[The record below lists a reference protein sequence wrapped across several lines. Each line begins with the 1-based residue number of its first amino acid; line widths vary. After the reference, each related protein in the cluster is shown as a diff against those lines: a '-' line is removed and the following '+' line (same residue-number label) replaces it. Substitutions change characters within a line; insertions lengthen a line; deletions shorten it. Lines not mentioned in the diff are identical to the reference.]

1 MKMAQKSRMWWLK
14 GAAILGIAG
23 IALAL
28 VGCVTQQRFDQT
40 VRSRFPAPGAMVDVG
55 SHALQLHCTG
65 KGIPV
70 VVLEAG
76 LTGWS
81 QDWSHVQPLLAKRT
95 TVCSY
100 DRAGYGWSDEPPAPQ
115 EIEDNVEDLR
125 RALMAAGHRP
135 QWVLVGHSL
144 GGLHAQAFARLH
156 PEEVSA
162 VVLVDSLET
171 GLMTSMAAEDEQQY
185 NRNIERLAGSSVWLS
200 RIGMTRL
207 LGVPV
212 TLIADRHPTDAE
224 RLTAKALGMRTS
236 AFRTFRDEVYRVPE
250 WLDHVAS
257 LPPYPDVPTTVL
269 STNALADFPPGF
281 EAEQMRRYW
290 IASQVRLAQ
299 ETRGRHRII
308 PDTGHFL
315 HIEHA
320 ETVTEAALQSIAS
333 TAN

>member
-1 MKMAQKSRMWWLK
+1 MAQRKRLRWLK
-14 GAAILGIAG
+14 AAG
-23 IALAL
+23 ILAVAGVVL
-28 VGCVTQQRFDQT
+28 SLAGCVTQQRFDQT
-40 VRSRFPAPGAMVDVG
+40 VRDRFPAPGDMIDSG
-55 SHALQLHCTG
+55 SHRLHLNCSG
-65 KGIPV
+65 EGSPV

-81 QDWSHVQPLLAKRT
+81 QDWSHVQPLIAELT

-100 DRAGYGWSDEPPAPQ
+100 DRAGYGWSDEPSAPQ
-115 EIEDNVEDLR
+115 AIEDNIEDLR
-125 RALMAAGHRP
+125 RVLMAAGHRP

-171 GLMTSMAAEDEQQY
+171 GLMTSMAAEDEQRY
-185 NRNIERLAGSSVWLS
+185 NRNIERLAGSSVGLS

-212 TLIADRHPTDAE
+212 TLIADRHPTDDE

-236 AFRTFRDEVYRVPE
+236 AFRAFRDEVHRVPQ

-269 STNALADFPPGF
+269 STNAVADFPPGF
-281 EAEQMRRYW
+281 ESEQMRRYW

-308 PDTGHFL
+308 PDAGHFL
-315 HIEHA
+315 HVEHA
-320 ETVTEAALQSIAS
+320 EIVAEAILQSIAS
-333 TAN
+333 SGS

>member
-1 MKMAQKSRMWWLK
+1 MKMAQKKRMRWLK
-14 GAAILGIAG
+14 GAAVLGVAG

-28 VGCVTQQRFDQT
+28 AGCVTQQRFDQT
-40 VRSRFPAPGAMVDVG
+40 VRERFPAPGEMIDIG
-55 SHALQLHCTG
+55 SHRLHLNCTG
-65 KGIPV
+65 EGSPV

-100 DRAGYGWSDEPPAPQ
+100 DRAGYGWSDEPAAPQ
-115 EIEDNVEDLR
+115 EIKDNFEDLR
-125 RALMAAGHRP
+125 RALLAAGHRP
-135 QWVLVGHSL
+135 QWILVGHSL

-171 GLMTSMAAEDEQQY
+171 GLMTSMATEDEQRY

-212 TLIADRHPTDAE
+212 TLIADRHPTADE
-224 RLTAKALGMRTS
+224 RLAAKSLGMRTS
-236 AFRTFRDEVYRVPE
+236 AFRTFRDEVHRVPQ

-257 LPPYPDVPTTVL
+257 LPRYPDVPTMVL
-269 STNALADFPPGF
+269 STNAVADFPPGF
-281 EAEQMRRYW
+281 EAEQMRRNW

-299 ETRGRHRII
+299 ETRGRHRTV
-308 PDTGHFL
+308 PDAGHFL

-320 ETVTEAALQSIAS
+320 DTVAETVLQFIAA